1 MRTRDIFLVDF
12 NPAIGAEMQKT
23 RPCIIVSNQDLGVL
37 PLKIVVP
44 LIGHKEIHN
53 DKSWLVVVNPNELN
67 GLSKVS
73 TADTLNMRSV
83 SDERIIKKI
92 GVVDEQTYQRL
103 TLAMRVVLDI

>member
-1 MRTRDIFLVDF
+1 MRTRDIFLVDL
-12 NPAIGAEMQKT
+12 NPTIGAEMQKT

-53 DKSWLVVVNPNELN
+53 DKSWLVAVNPNELN